1 METSLLSNE
10 QEIILKI
17 LPLLFAIT
25 LHEVAH
31 GYVAKLFG
39 DNTAERMGRLTPN
52 PLAHIDPI
60 GTIVLPAA
68 MLLMGSPFM
77 FGWARP
83 VPVNP
88 GNLRNPRRSII
99 YVALAGPGSNVLM
112 AIFWALLANL
122 VDFMPTETYA
132 LALIEMCK
140 FGIWFNVLLA
150 VFNMVPIPPLD
161 GGRVLLELL
170 PYNTAQKY
178 AQIEPYG
185 FYILMAL
192 MFTGILG
199 IFIRIPLVLLN
210 SLIMSLSGIH

>member
-1 METSLLSNE
+1 M
-10 QEIILKI
+10 
-17 LPLLFAIT
+17 LFAIT

-60 GTIVLPAA
+60 GTVVLPAA
-68 MLLMGSPFM
+68 MLMMGSPFM
-77 FGWARP
+77 FGWAKP

-99 YVALAGPGSNVLM
+99 YVALAGPGSNLLM
-112 AIFWALLANL
+112 AIFWAILAHA
-122 VDFMPTETYA
+122 VDWMPSETYA
-132 LALIEMCK
+132 LALAEMCK
-140 FGIWFNVLLA
+140 FGILFNVLLA
-150 VFNMVPIPPLD
+150 VFNLVPIPPLD

-170 PYNTAQKY
+170 PYNMAQKY

-199 IFIRIPLVLLN
+199 IFITIPMRLLYG
-210 SLIMSLSGIH
+210 LIMSLSGLY